1 MLPSLPTS
9 RSLFR
14 KPRFLNCRGRLMEMH
29 RPLLMG
35 ILNISDD
42 SFFDGGQY
50 VTEEQQRAQ
59 CARMLSEGA
68 DIIDIGACSTRPGS
82 KPVDAR
88 TEMLRLRSTLTW
100 FRREY
105 PEVPVSVDT
114 WRADVARMAV
124 LEGGADIINDISGG
138 TMDQH
143 MFGTVAG
150 LRVPY
155 VLSHIQGTP
164 QDMQQN
170 PVYRDPVGDILLFL
184 SERVDQLRQQ
194 GAGDL
199 MIDPGFGFGKN
210 AAHNFAIAR
219 ELHRFQVLELPVM
232 AGVSRKSM
240 IRKTLG
246 ITPDEALN
254 GTTVM
259 HTLLLLQGT
268 DILRVHDVRPAAE
281 CLQLVS
287 KYLDANAPDSEKF
300 V

>member
-1 MLPSLPTS
+1 
-9 RSLFR
+9 
-14 KPRFLNCRGRLMEMH
+14 
-29 RPLLMG
+29 
-35 ILNISDD
+35 
-42 SFFDGGQY
+42 
-50 VTEEQQRAQ
+50 
-59 CARMLSEGA
+59 
-68 DIIDIGACSTRPGS
+68 
-82 KPVDAR
+82 
-88 TEMLRLRSTLTW
+88 
-100 FRREY
+100 
-105 PEVPVSVDT
+105 
-114 WRADVARMAV
+114 
-124 LEGGADIINDISGG
+124 
-138 TMDQH
+138 MDQH